1 MTLPTLYG
9 SLASKE
15 IQAQLQEAQKNP
27 SRWTVYLV
35 PERGDQ
41 RTIEQ
46 NRLLM
51 RAAQELAVA
60 TGNNVTDCRDMLV
73 ERFLGYEDHV
83 TEDGDII
90 KTLVATAS
98 LTVPEFTAFIY
109 QMLPWVEAQTGRAV
123 ASRNNVDRA
132 SR

>member
-1 MTLPTLYG
+1 MTLPSLYG

-15 IQAQLQEAQKNP
+15 VQAQLLEAQKSP

-60 TGNNVTDCRDMLV
+60 TGQNVMTCRDTLI
-73 ERFLGYEDHV
+73 ERFLGYEEHLS
-83 TEDGDII
+83 EDGEII
-90 KTLVATAS
+90 RTLVATAS
-98 LTVPEFTAFIY
+98 LTVPEFTAFLY
-109 QMLPWVEAQTGRAV
+109 QALPWVESQTGRAV
-123 ASRNNVDRA
+123 ASRNNIERV
-132 SR
+132 S